1 MTNGER
7 CQLAKSIAEYMIEEG
22 TEMTRSG
29 SYIFCFDE
37 INQLFGTSL
46 PDDANMVEQITDA
59 LDTDIVADADT
70 TEGFDLVFYL
80 DYCTNVEEP
89 VSDDLPV
96 PQM

>member
-1 MTNGER
+1 MTDDER
-7 CQLAKSIAEYMIEEG
+7 CKLARSIADYMTAEG
-22 TEMTRSG
+22 TKMTRSG
-29 SYIFCFDE
+29 SYIFYFDE

-80 DYCTNVEEP
+80 DYCPNAEEP

-96 PQM
+96 PHM

>member
-7 CQLAKSIAEYMIEEG
+7 CQLAQTIAEYMTAEG

-59 LDTDIVADADT
+59 LDPNIVADADT

-80 DYCTNVEEP
+80 DYCPNVEEP